1 MVKIRNIIK
10 IPNALNTV
18 ICMGCFIT
26 LAAIVFWFFG
36 HYLVEGLTYLIDML
50 SSESTIDSIVS
61 CLQEIDVKLDALS
74 NFFHIEISMSD
85 IDSMVSDFAKKA
97 ISILSS
103 ISLNVAIK
111 VPPLLMS
118 LIIGCVAAFYMLSD
132 YDNISDIIA
141 KHLSPKTKRYVDVF
155 NNQVLSSFIKMIL
168 SYTLVSAICFCEL
181 MVGFLILGIK
191 DAVFIAMLIAILDVL
206 PVLGSG
212 TVLIPWGVVS
222 LLLGYPTTGIGVLIL
237 YGIITVVRQ
246 IVEPKIV
253 GSQIGLHPLVTIASL
268 YIGLRLMGGL
278 GLIMGPL
285 YVLMCKKLAEE
296 GLVFSRATIDKTSD
310 ALKE

>member
-1 MVKIRNIIK
+1 
-10 IPNALNTV
+10 
-18 ICMGCFIT
+18 
-26 LAAIVFWFFG
+26 
-36 HYLVEGLTYLIDML
+36 
-50 SSESTIDSIVS
+50 
-61 CLQEIDVKLDALS
+61 
-74 NFFHIEISMSD
+74 
-85 IDSMVSDFAKKA
+85 
-97 ISILSS
+97 
-103 ISLNVAIK
+103 
-111 VPPLLMS
+111 
-118 LIIGCVAAFYMLSD
+118 
-132 YDNISDIIA
+132 
-141 KHLSPKTKRYVDVF
+141 VF

-222 LLLGYPTTGIGVLIL
+222 LILGDPTTGIGVLIL

-296 GLVFSRATIDKTSD
+296 GLVFSRATIDKTND
-310 ALKE
+310 ALKES